1 MQTKVLVI
9 EDDQLMAGLLAEK
22 LAKADFQ
29 VQLAVDGEAGMKELE
44 NPPDG
49 GMPDIILLDLILPGM
64 SGFEILAKIKENEQ
78 TKAIPV
84 VILSNLG
91 SREEVEKGLKLGA
104 ESYLIK
110 ANVLIDEVVKKIRET
125 VAKKQMP

>member
-1 MQTKVLVI
+1 
-9 EDDQLMAGLLAEK
+9 MAGLLAEK
-22 LAKADFQ
+22 LAKSDFE
-29 VQLAVDGEAGMKELE
+29 VRLAGDGEIGLKELE
-44 NPPDG
+44 KG
-49 GMPDIILLDLILPGM
+49 LPDIILLDLILPGM

-91 SREEVEKGLKLGA
+91 SREEIDKGLKLGA
-104 ESYLIK
+104 ESYLIM
-110 ANVLIDEVVKKIRET
+110 ANVLIDEVVKKIRDT

>member
-1 MQTKVLVI
+1 MPMQTKVLVI

-22 LAKADFQ
+22 LTKADFQ
-29 VQLAVDGEAGMKELE
+29 VQLAVDGEAGMKALEKEL
-44 NPPDG
+44 
-49 GMPDIILLDLILPGM
+49 PDIVLLDLILPGM
-64 SGFEILAKIKENEQ
+64 SGFEILAKIKEDER

-91 SREEVEKGLKLGA
+91 SREEIKKGLELGA

>member
-1 MQTKVLVI
+1 MQTKVLII

-22 LAKADFQ
+22 LAKSDFG
-29 VQLAVDGEAGMKELE
+29 VQLAVDAEAGMKELE
-44 NPPDG
+44 KEL
-49 GMPDIILLDLILPGM
+49 PDIILLDLILPGM
-64 SGFEILAKIKENEQ
+64 SGFEILAKIKEDEK

-84 VILSNLG
+84 IILSNLG
-91 SREEVEKGLKLGA
+91 SREEIEKGLKLGA

>member
-22 LAKADFQ
+22 LAKSDFD
-29 VQLAVDGEAGMKELE
+29 VRLAADGEAGMKELE
-44 NPPDG
+44 NPPAG
-49 GMPDIILLDLILPGM
+49 GLPDIILLDLILPGV
-64 SGFEILAKIKENEQ
+64 SGFEILAKIKEDER

-110 ANVLIDEVVKKIRET
+110 ANVLIDEVVKKIRDT
-125 VAKKQMP
+125 VAKKQLP

>member
-22 LAKADFQ
+22 LAKSDFD
-29 VQLAVDGEAGMKELE
+29 VRLAGDGEAGMKELE
-44 NPPDG
+44 KDL
-49 GMPDIILLDLILPGM
+49 PDIVLLDLILPGM
-64 SGFEILAKIKENEQ
+64 SGFEILAKIKEDEK

-91 SREEVEKGLKLGA
+91 SREEIDRGLKLGA

-110 ANVLIDEVVKKIRET
+110 ANVLIEEVVKKIQDT
-125 VAKKQMP
+125 IAKKQMP

>member
-9 EDDQLMAGLLAEK
+9 EDDQLMAGLLVEK
-22 LAKADFQ
+22 LAKSDFD
-29 VQLAVDGEAGMKELE
+29 VRLAGDGEIGLQELAK
-44 NPPDG
+44 G
-49 GMPDIILLDLILPGM
+49 LPDIILLDLILPGM

-91 SREEVEKGLKLGA
+91 SREEIEKGLKLGA

-110 ANVLIDEVVKKIRET
+110 ANVLIDEVVKKIRDT
-125 VAKKQMP
+125 VVKKQMP

>member
-22 LAKADFQ
+22 LAKADFE
-29 VQLAVDGEAGMKELE
+29 VRLAADGEAGMKELE
-44 NPPDG
+44 KDL
-49 GMPDIILLDLILPGM
+49 PDIILLDLILPGV
-64 SGFEILAKIKENEQ
+64 SGFEILAKIKEDER

-110 ANVLIDEVVKKIRET
+110 ANVLIDEVVKKIRDT
-125 VAKKQMP
+125 VAKKQLP